1 MNSEFINTSKRIDA
15 NKNAIKILE
24 AAIKIFA
31 QKGYDTTIEEVA
43 LEANVGVGTVYRRF
57 QNKHQLANAVANE
70 VISEIY
76 EEQVKILKSTLS
88 TIEKVKQVF
97 ACFAKITFKY
107 GEIHP
112 MIVDLLVSKESEEE
126 FKETFLLGL
135 KNLYAEIITNGQKEG
150 IFRDGDPRLYE
161 IFLQNMINPQVVNQI
176 SKIIPLEET
185 NDFLADLALNGLLR
199 KN

>member
-1 MNSEFINTSKRIDA
+1 
-15 NKNAIKILE
+15 
-24 AAIKIFA
+24 
-31 QKGYDTTIEEVA
+31 
-43 LEANVGVGTVYRRF
+43 
-57 QNKHQLANAVANE
+57 
-70 VISEIY
+70 
-76 EEQVKILKSTLS
+76 
-88 TIEKVKQVF
+88 
-97 ACFAKITFKY
+97 
-107 GEIHP
+107 

>member
-1 MNSEFINTSKRIDA
+1 
-15 NKNAIKILE
+15 
-24 AAIKIFA
+24 
-31 QKGYDTTIEEVA
+31 
-43 LEANVGVGTVYRRF
+43 
-57 QNKHQLANAVANE
+57 
-70 VISEIY
+70 
-76 EEQVKILKSTLS
+76 
-88 TIEKVKQVF
+88 
-97 ACFAKITFKY
+97 
-107 GEIHP
+107 
-112 MIVDLLVSKESEEE
+112 MIVDLLVSKEGEEE

-185 NDFLADLALNGLLR
+185 KTFLADLALNGLLR